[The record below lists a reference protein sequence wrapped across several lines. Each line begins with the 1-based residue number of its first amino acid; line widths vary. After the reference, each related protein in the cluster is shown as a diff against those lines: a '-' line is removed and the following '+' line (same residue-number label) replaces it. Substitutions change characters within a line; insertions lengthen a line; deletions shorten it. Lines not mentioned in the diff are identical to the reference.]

1 MRRRV
6 IAEREDRQHDRD
18 QRDRGH
24 RSSDACRD
32 VPAPALA
39 VASLDEPLERELR
52 IVEQRRE
59 PLEHVEPL
67 TAHADSTALR
77 FISARARV
85 VSERTEEA
93 PMPSISPA
101 SSAG

>member
-1 MRRRV
+1 MRCRV
-6 IAEREDRQHDRD
+6 IAEREGCQHDRH
-18 QRDRGH
+18 QRDRGQC
-24 RSSDACRD
+24 SSDAGSD

-39 VASLDEPLERELR
+39 IASLHELLERRLGG
-52 IVEQRRE
+52 VEQRRE
-59 PLEHVEPL
+59 PLEDVEAVI
-67 TAHADSTALR
+67 AHADSTALR

-101 SSAG
+101 SSAR